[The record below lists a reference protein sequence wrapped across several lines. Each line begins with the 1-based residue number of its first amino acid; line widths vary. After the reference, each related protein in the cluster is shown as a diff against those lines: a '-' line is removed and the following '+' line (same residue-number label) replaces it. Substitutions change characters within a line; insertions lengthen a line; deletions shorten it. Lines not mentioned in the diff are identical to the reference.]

1 MMSVCL
7 NVWKIPTVQMAT
19 YVMTATGV
27 SWILTTT
34 VLEMTPTVSRVF
46 VTSPGPT
53 QRVSTAIL
61 MLACQDVLPMPTVL
75 TCTQCVEQEGGI
87 TLVAVM
93 MTHSALLT
101 TYVTLMIMFA
111 KRILDV
117 TVMTP
122 TVSKISVTSRLTGL
136 TRLVNTALTTMGKT
150 VSQDALL
157 MAGALMN
164 TQSVDTVEL
173 LIGADVM
180 LMLTVPDSEEP
191 SFVMLRTTTA
201 RRDVQMTLT
210 AILMTLNAIL
220 KTTHTPPVSTVM
232 LPTVFLDVRLLSLR
246 AVTALLVGPVITIGA
261 RHLTDMSSWRA
272 SRSLVYQDMA
282 L

>member
-1 MMSVCL
+1 MMPVCL

-19 YVMTATGV
+19 YVMTAAGV

-75 TCTQCVEQEGGI
+75 SCTQCVGQEGGI

-93 MTHSALLT
+93 MTHSVLLT

-191 SFVMLRTTTA
+191 SFAMLRTTTA

-210 AILMTLNAIL
+210 AQVRNAIL

-232 LPTVFLDVRLLSLR
+232 VPTVFLDVRLLS
-246 AVTALLVGPVITIGA
+246 TALLVGPVITIGA
-261 RHLTDMSSWRA
+261 RHLTGMSSWRA
-272 SRSLVYQDMA
+272 SRSLVYQDLA